1 MTTISLTIDDK
12 RIEVPEG
19 TTVLDAAKGLGVS
32 VPALCHMDLAGIGFH
47 SSNASCRLCVVE
59 VEGRGNLA
67 PACTTKVCEN
77 MVVKTHT
84 PRVLN
89 ARRVNLELLLSDHP
103 KDCLSCAKA
112 GACELQDLAANMGIR
127 QISFEGEFSTHEK
140 DTSSFSIVREPDKCV
155 MCRRCENICREVQGV
170 GVLTAVNR
178 GFDSVVVTAFD
189 RDITETNCTFCGQCV
204 AVCPTGALSE
214 KDETSKVIRALADP
228 SKKVVVQVAPA
239 IRTALGECF
248 GMKPGTLVTG
258 KLAAALRRLEFD
270 YVFDTDFAADLTIM
284 EEASELL
291 SRITKFLGGDKGV
304 KLPILT
310 SCCPAWVNHLE
321 KQFPDL
327 LEYPSSAKSPMQMFG
342 AIAKSYL
349 AEKIEVKREEMVVVS
364 VMPCV
369 AKKAECAREELAVDG
384 NPDVDITITTREL
397 AALIKRFNIDFHS
410 LPEEDFDAPLGESTG
425 AAVIFGTTGGVIEA
439 AARSAYEFHTGK
451 TLENV
456 EFNTLRGFEGI
467 REATI
472 DFDGTQIRL
481 GIAHGLKN
489 ARTLM
494 EQIRRGESAYHAIEV
509 MACPGGCIG
518 GGGQPFHK
526 GDEAIIRARQKAIY
540 TEDAGKTLRKSHEN
554 PYIQELYEKYLGKP
568 LGEKAHKLL
577 HTHYIDRSKKKTPK
591 C

>member
-1 MTTISLTIDDK
+1 MTTISLNIDGNTV
-12 RIEVPEG
+12 EVPEG

-32 VPALCHMDLAGIGFH
+32 VPALCHMDLSGIGFQ

-59 VEGRGNLA
+59 VEGRRNLA
-67 PACTTKVCEN
+67 PACTTLCAPD
-77 MVVKTHT
+77 MMVKTHT

-89 ARRVNLELLLSDHP
+89 ARRINLELLLSDHP
-103 KDCLSCAKA
+103 KDCLSCVKA
-112 GACELQDLAANMGIR
+112 GCCELQDLAEDMGIR

-155 MCRRCENICREVQGV
+155 MCRRCENVCREVQGV

-178 GFDSVVVTAFD
+178 GFESVVVTAFD
-189 RDITETNCTFCGQCV
+189 QEIVKTNCTFCGQCV

-214 KDETSKVIRALADP
+214 KDQTHEVVRALADP
-228 SKKVVVQVAPA
+228 KKTVVVQVAPA

-248 GMKPGTLVTG
+248 GMEPGTLVTG
-258 KLAAALRRLEFD
+258 KLAAALRRLDFD

-291 SRITKFLGGDKGV
+291 ERITRFVGGDKDV

-310 SCCPAWVNHLE
+310 SCCPAWVTHLE

-327 LEYPSSAKSPMQMFG
+327 LEYPSTAKSPMQMFG
-342 AIAKSYL
+342 AVAKSYL
-349 AEKIEVKREEMVVVS
+349 AEKIEVKREDMVVVS
-364 VMPCV
+364 IMPCV
-369 AKKAECAREELAVDG
+369 AKKSECAREELSENGVR
-384 NPDVDITITTREL
+384 DVDITLTTREL
-397 AALIKRFNIDFHS
+397 ASLIKRFNIDFKG
-410 LPEEDFDAPLGESTG
+410 LPEEDFDQPLGESTG

-439 AARSAYEFHTGK
+439 AARTAFEFHTGK
-451 TLENV
+451 ELTDVN
-456 EFNTLRGFEGI
+456 FTQLRGLEGI
-467 REATI
+467 REASI
-472 DFDGTQIRL
+472 DFDGTTIRL

-494 EQIRRGESAYHAIEV
+494 EQIRNGECSYHAIEV

-518 GGGQPFHK
+518 GGGQPYHQ
-526 GDEAIIRARQKAIY
+526 GDEEVIRARQRAIY
-540 TEDAGKTLRKSHEN
+540 SEDEAKTIRKSHEN
-554 PYIQELYEKYLGKP
+554 PCIKELYDTYLGKP
-568 LGEKAHKLL
+568 LAEKPHKLL
-577 HTHYIDRSKKKTPK
+577 HTHYVDRSKKKAPK